1 MALKTHAL
9 DALKDYL
16 PENTLEDIIYF
27 METYHIHLIL
37 RKDRKSILGDYRPAH
52 AGKPHTISLNISLN
66 KYHFLI
72 TFIHELA
79 HLVNYLNH
87 QRKVLPHGKEWKQV
101 FALLLKRFTDKSVF
115 PDDIHQAITK
125 SMKNLSAST
134 CSDPVLFRV
143 LKKYDD
149 QKEHLVLVED
159 IEMGAMFQTSD
170 GRVFKMI
177 AKRRTRFEC
186 EEVKT
191 KRKYL
196 FPGIYEVMIE

>member
-134 CSDPVLFRV
+134 CSDPALFRV

-149 QKEHLVLVED
+149 QKIFDLIRNILKPISDLHNLNICHRD
-159 IEMGAMFQTSD
+159 IKLENFLY
-170 GRVFKMI
+170 
-177 AKRRTRFEC
+177 E
-186 EEVKT
+186 T
-191 KRKYL
+191 KEINAYL
-196 FPGIYEVMIE
+196 KLIDFGLGIDLNNH